1 MSSVKNSQSEARD
14 FCVQP
19 MREERNCGYPG
30 SRSSRFCVNS
40 KDTDCGYRYPAI
52 KVMVSIIQHS
62 SQLCSNLTLIFIK
75 HIPFPLYL
83 NPLFSLQRFEKYD
96 LKVLRRIMNPID
108 ILELFW
114 NIDHFHSTSILF
126 NQNNFYCW
134 NLIYKRFKVLLKI
147 IIY

>member
-40 KDTDCGYRYPAI
+40 KDTDCGYRYQAI
-52 KVMVSIIQHS
+52 KVMGIHNPTQFPALFKFNSYF
-62 SQLCSNLTLIFIK
+62 IFIK

-83 NPLFSLQRFEKYD
+83 NPLLWLQRFEKYD

-108 ILELFW
+108 ILELF
-114 NIDHFHSTSILF
+114 
-126 NQNNFYCW
+126 
-134 NLIYKRFKVLLKI
+134 
-147 IIY
+147 